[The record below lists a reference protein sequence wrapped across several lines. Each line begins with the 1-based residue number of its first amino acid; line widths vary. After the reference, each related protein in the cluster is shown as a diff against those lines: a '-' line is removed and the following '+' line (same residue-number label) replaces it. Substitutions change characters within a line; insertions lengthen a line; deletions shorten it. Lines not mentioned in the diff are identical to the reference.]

1 MKNDGYALI
10 TGASRGL
17 GMAFARALAQRH
29 CNLVLVARSPEPLHA
44 LASELRRDAPISVI
58 AIQLDLSAP
67 GAAQILAEQLSRGGI
82 PIELLVNNAGFGLR
96 GEFRANS
103 LTRQL
108 EMLRLNNQAIVE
120 LTYSLLPG
128 MLERGQKGIINIS
141 STAGFQPIPFASA
154 YSATKAFLTTFSLA
168 LEQELRAAGVS
179 VVTLCPGRL
188 HKQQNG
194 DSGQPV
200 KEKWTSICQSPEQV
214 VEEALRVLANGG
226 GLSVPGA
233 LNKFS
238 VFAQRLIP
246 RKFVPRL
253 VAKLSKA

>member
-1 MKNDGYALI
+1 MKNDGFALI

-17 GMAFARALAQRH
+17 GMAFSRALAQRH

-44 LASELRRDAPISVI
+44 FANELRRAHPVSVRRAHPVSVV
-58 AIQLDLSAP
+58 AIQVDLSTA
-67 GAAQILAEQLSRGGI
+67 GAGQILAEQLSNGGI

-103 LTRQL
+103 LPRQL

-179 VVTLCPGRL
+179 VVTLCPAREGCIRSNTEMQGSRS
-188 HKQQNG
+188 KKNG
-194 DSGQPV
+194 QAFFRVRSKSSTRHSECSPT
-200 KEKWTSICQSPEQV
+200 EAASLSPALSISS
-214 VEEALRVLANGG
+214 ASSRSA
-226 GLSVPGA
+226 
-233 LNKFS
+233 
-238 VFAQRLIP
+238 
-246 RKFVPRL
+246 
-253 VAKLSKA
+253 

>member
-1 MKNDGYALI
+1 MRNDGYALI

-29 CNLVLVARSPEPLHA
+29 CNLVLVARSPEPLRA
-44 LASELRRDAPISVI
+44 FADELRRANPVSVV
-58 AIQLDLSAP
+58 AIQVDLSTA
-67 GAAQILAEQLSRGGI
+67 GACQILAEQLSRVGI
-82 PIELLVNNAGFGLR
+82 PIEPLVNNAGFGLR

-103 LTRQL
+103 LPRQL
-108 EMLRLNNQAIVE
+108 AMLSLNNQAIVE

-141 STAGFQPIPFASA
+141 PTAGFQPIPFASA

-168 LEQELRAAGVS
+168 LEQELRRVGVS
-179 VVTLCPGRL
+179 VVTVCPGRL
-188 HKQQNG
+188 HKRQNG
-194 DSGQPV
+194 DSAQPV
-200 KEKWTSICQSPEQV
+200 KEKWAGICQSPEQV
-214 VEEALRVLANGG
+214 VDEALRVLANGG
-226 GLSVPGA
+226 GLAVPGVI
-233 LNKFS
+233 NKFS

-246 RKFVPRL
+246 RRVVPRL